1 MTLEVLRSNKDLKSN
16 KATGRDI
23 LLKLLKECDFTYEKL
38 TNRTNNSLSGGLFP
52 DYLKRANIT
61 PVHNKNDPLDKEN
74 YKPVSVLPLLF
85 KVYERAIFNQLSEYM
100 QKFLNKILCG
110 FCKAHST
117 QHALFRL
124 LQA

>member
-16 KATGRDI
+16 KATGGDI

-52 DYLKRANIT
+52 DSLKRANIT

-74 YKPVSVLPLLF
+74 YKPVSYCPYSLKFTKGLYL
-85 KVYERAIFNQLSEYM
+85 INCLST
-100 QKFLNKILCG
+100 
-110 FCKAHST
+110 CKN
-117 QHALFRL
+117 F
-124 LQA
+124 